1 MKIALDVL
9 GGDDAPFSNIE
20 GAYDY
25 IDECGQ
31 SAADIVMLG
40 DRDLIHTTIY
50 DLSKDAY
57 YYISNTGQQQATIT
71 YN

>member
-1 MKIALDVL
+1 MATFSKKKQPDNQPIYSYINGMLKIS
-9 GGDDAPFSNIE
+9 DANFESGNKTKLF
-20 GAYDY
+20 YWN
-25 IDECGQ
+25 
-31 SAADIVMLG
+31 
-40 DRDLIHTTIY
+40 